1 MRIDKWNYVSILI
14 KYIVWDEAT
23 DIFNSVSIEEF
34 EKMFWFE
41 YVKIEKKF
49 VNCTSLLRLINLSD
63 ISITSR
69 ANRFNM

>member
-1 MRIDKWNYVSILI
+1 MLYFRF
-14 KYIVWDEAT
+14 WDEAT

-63 ISITSR
+63 ISMTSR